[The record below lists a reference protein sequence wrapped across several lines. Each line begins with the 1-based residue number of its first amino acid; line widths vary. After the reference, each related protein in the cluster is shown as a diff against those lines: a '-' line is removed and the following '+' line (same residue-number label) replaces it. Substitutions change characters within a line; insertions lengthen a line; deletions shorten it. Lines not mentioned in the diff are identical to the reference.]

1 MKKSKEETNVKYKSE
16 TGERVSLH
24 TPYYEAEILADGKIE
39 RLYDIENDREI
50 FDKKAPGNHIR
61 IFDDRPYEYD
71 AWNID
76 ESYRIN
82 SWDPES
88 AGNICLIEESM
99 RWVVKIQLKYLQSE
113 IEQEIIFYTDSRGLI
128 SKLKSIGIS
137 ISSW

>member
-61 IFDDRPYEYD
+61 IFDDPPLRIRCLEY
-71 AWNID
+71 
-76 ESYRIN
+76 
-82 SWDPES
+82 
-88 AGNICLIEESM
+88 
-99 RWVVKIQLKYLQSE
+99 
-113 IEQEIIFYTDSRGLI
+113 
-128 SKLKSIGIS
+128 
-137 ISSW
+137 